1 MIDKVENSA
10 NFLYD
15 MLWCNGFIKID
26 AADFPQI

>member
-15 MLWCNGFIKID
+15 MLWCKGLLQID
-26 AADFPQI
+26 ASELPQI